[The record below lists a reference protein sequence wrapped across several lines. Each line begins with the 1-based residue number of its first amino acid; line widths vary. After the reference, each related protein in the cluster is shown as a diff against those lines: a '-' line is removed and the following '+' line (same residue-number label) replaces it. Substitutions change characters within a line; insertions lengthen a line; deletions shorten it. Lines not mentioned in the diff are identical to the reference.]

1 MFKRLFNLD
10 WVIVGLVFIL
20 LFLGLFVLKKYFS
33 FLIYSTAY
41 LGCFWGFLSFL
52 SLAVL
57 TMNAT
62 KGYLGFFTLP
72 QYSFCLL
79 LFYSEPLLVGQ

>member
-20 LFLGLFVLKKYFS
+20 LFLGLFVLKSIFPS
-33 FLIYSTAY
+33 LFIQQLIWAVF
-41 LGCFWGFLSFL
+41 GDFLSFL